1 METRLAYIPEHTD
14 LNSVTLRHK
23 QVLPELLSLIS
34 RVDFRELAELPAKET
49 PKKKHYIICVI
60 EQVLQIA
67 RDNNF
72 GLARKYDFF
81 YLYNGAYW
89 QLLDDQQLTDFLGKA
104 AEKMGVEKFDARHY
118 QFRDELLKQFIVSA
132 HLQRPEIG
140 EGITIINLLN
150 GTLEIGVKTVLRPFD
165 DTDFITYQFTIRLR

>member
-1 METRLAYIPEHTD
+1 MNSQAVIIPSNLD
-14 LNSVTLRHK
+14 LNNVTLRHM

-34 RVDFRELAELPAKET
+34 RVDFRELAELPPKET
-49 PKKKHYIICVI
+49 PKKKHYIICVV
-60 EQVLQIA
+60 EQVLKIA
-67 RDNNF
+67 KENHF

-89 QLLDDQQLTDFLGKA
+89 QLIDDQQLTDFLGKA

-132 HLQRPEIG
+132 HLQKPEPN
-140 EGITIINLLN
+140 ENTTIINL
-150 GTLEIGVKTVLRPFD
+150 
-165 DTDFITYQFTIRLR
+165 DTG